1 MVRLMRVSTRRGI
14 ARVQS
19 RTALICALAALIA
32 LAAPAAAGAA
42 PAASTGNANFKLRIK
57 VKQGGWKNSRGLK
70 LFAYGGAKQ
79 IRVNRATRTVFTVTG
94 IDFGVSEPV
103 VYLRGGVALQ
113 VPNTK
118 GARTR
123 LGGLRMVLKPHSTL
137 VVGKFHGGHPIP
149 VLRSARRAG
158 FDRTTGKVRLK
169 GSGLQ
174 LTARGRRTIHRR
186 IGIHIEHGAAGTVG
200 LGAQATPAMAPAIT
214 LVGGH
219 ADWGMSNDWRQF
231 ILGSQGGGSSGDT
244 AVSGGAQKFNDFLV
258 AGFYSFPFANGT
270 FEDGI
275 YGEADRYALQT
286 TGAVTFS
293 KEGKSWVFANP
304 LVRFKGA
311 TGELFLDVAGAVVPF
326 ATLEIGAVTPTLS
339 ANGKTMSWEAVPVT
353 LSAAGAI
360 AWGRYKAG
368 DILDPLSFSVTF
380 G

>member
-42 PAASTGNANFKLRIK
+42 PAPSTGNANFKLRIK

-79 IRVNRATRTVFTVTG
+79 IRVNRATRTVFTATG
-94 IDFGVSEPV
+94 IDFGVGEPV

-123 LGGLRMVLKPHSTL
+123 LGALRMVLKPHSTL
-137 VVGKFHGGHPIP
+137 VVGKFHGGRQIP
-149 VLRSARRAG
+149 VLRSERRAS

-186 IGIHIEHGAAGTVG
+186 IGIHVEHGAAGTVG

-219 ADWGMSNDWRQF
+219 TDWGMSNDWRQF

-244 AVSGGAQKFNDFLV
+244 AVSGGAQKFNDFLA
-258 AGFYSFPFANGT
+258 AGFYSFPFANAT
-270 FEDGI
+270 FEDGL
-275 YGEADRYALQT
+275 YGAADRYALQT

-304 LVRFKGA
+304 SVRFKGA
-311 TGELFLDVAGAVVPF
+311 TGELFLDVAGTAVPF

-353 LSAAGAI
+353 LSAAGAT